1 MEIDVVDVFDKG
13 QSLLL
18 ESKKEIS
25 IGSILRYKNK
35 NFSVEK
41 ISMGKKRIL
50 ISIVEEK
57 QLN

>member
-18 ESKKEIS
+18 ESKKEILV
-25 IGSILRYKNK
+25 GSIIRYKNK
-35 NFSVEK
+35 NFSVKK

>member
-25 IGSILRYKNK
+25 IGSIVIYKNK
-35 NFSVEK
+35 NFSVKK